1 MIPMKQKALSQGTQV
16 NVYFKDAE
24 TIKCKN
30 CGNYLFIQSFVL
42 KKLSALVS
50 PNGQEALIP
59 VQVYSCGNCGTIL
72 EGMLEGS
79 GIQEDIKMKS
89 ELSKSE

>member
-1 MIPMKQKALSQGTQV
+1 MIPMKQKAQGQGTQV
-16 NVYFKDAE
+16 KVDLKDAE

-79 GIQEDIKMKS
+79 GVE
-89 ELSKSE
+89 